1 MPRQIAIL
9 LYPDFQLLDAAGV
22 TAAFEIASAFGG
34 RAYDVMPLSQN
45 GGLIRSSAGIALE
58 TVPLAKAGGLDTL
71 IVVGGEGHK
80 LAMACP
86 ALLAF
91 IRRQARTTR
100 RVCSVCTGAF
110 LLAAAG
116 LLDGRRVTTHW
127 QQAENLKAQFP
138 QTRVSAD
145 AIHIHDGPVWTSA
158 GISAGI
164 DMALALISED
174 LGEDIGRRTAQQMVV
189 FYHRPGGQSQ
199 FSALLELGSSQE
211 RFADL
216 LGWIR
221 SNLKQRLTV
230 DILASKAGMSPR
242 NFSRSFRAS
251 VGMSPARAVER
262 LRLEAARERVEGSTL
277 PIETIAVMTGFHDP
291 ERMRRAFL
299 REFHQPPQAVR
310 RNANGHSN

>member
-1 MPRQIAIL
+1 MSRQIGIL

-22 TAAFEIASAFGG
+22 TAAFEIAGAFGG
-34 RAYDVMPLSQN
+34 APYETTPLSRH
-45 GGLIRSSAGIALE
+45 GGLVRSSSGMAIE
-58 TVPLAKAGGLDTL
+58 TVPLATAGSFDTL
-71 IVVGGEGHK
+71 VVVGGEGHK
-80 LAMACP
+80 QAMTCP
-86 ALLAF
+86 ELLAF
-91 IRRQARTTR
+91 IRYQATTAR
-100 RVCSVCTGAF
+100 RICSVCTGAF

-127 QQAENLKAQFP
+127 QQAGTLTAQFP
-138 QTRVSAD
+138 EVRVSAD
-145 AIHIHDGPVWTSA
+145 AIHVQDGPVWTSA

-164 DMALALISED
+164 DMALALVTED
-174 LGEDIGRRTAQQMVV
+174 LGADIGRRTAQQMVV

-199 FSALLELGSSQE
+199 FSALLEMGNTEE
-211 RFADL
+211 RFAGL
-216 LGWIR
+216 PGWIR

-230 DILASKAGMSPR
+230 DVLASQVGMSPR
-242 NFSRSFRAS
+242 NFSRSFRAA

-262 LRLEAARERVEGSTL
+262 LRLEAARERVERSTL

-310 RNANGHSN
+310 RNANGNPG

>member
-1 MPRQIAIL
+1 MPRRIGIL

-22 TAAFEIASAFGG
+22 TAAFEIADAFGDG
-34 RAYDVMPLSQN
+34 AYDTTPLSRN
-45 GGLIRSSAGIALE
+45 GGLIRSSSGMALE
-58 TVPLAKAGGLDTL
+58 TFPLAKEGSFDTL
-71 IVVGGEGHK
+71 VVVGGEGHK
-80 LAMACP
+80 AAMACP
-86 ALLAF
+86 ELQAF
-91 IRRQARTTR
+91 LRYQAGAARRI
-100 RVCSVCTGAF
+100 CSVCTGAF

-127 QQAENLKAQFP
+127 QQAGALKARFP
-138 QTRVSAD
+138 ELRVSSD
-145 AIHIHDGPVWTSA
+145 AIHIHDGSIWTSA

-164 DMALALISED
+164 DMALALVTED
-174 LGEDIGRRTAQQMVV
+174 LGADIGRRTAQQMVV

-199 FSALLELGSSQE
+199 FSALLEMGSTQE

-230 DILASKAGMSPR
+230 DILASQVGMSPR
-242 NFSRSFRAS
+242 NFSRSFRTS

-262 LRLEAARERVEGSTL
+262 LRLEAARERAERSTL

-310 RNANGHSN
+310 RNANGSPN

>member
-1 MPRQIAIL
+1 MTRRIGIL

-22 TAAFEIASAFGG
+22 TATFEIAGEFGG
-34 RAYDVMPLSQN
+34 APYEMTPLSQH
-45 GGLIRSSAGIALE
+45 GGLVRSSSGMAIE
-58 TVPLAKAGGLDTL
+58 TVPLATMTSFDTL
-71 IVVGGEGHK
+71 VVVGGEGHK
-80 LAMACP
+80 QAMACP
-86 ALLAF
+86 ELQAF
-91 IRRQARTTR
+91 IRYQAGTAR
-100 RVCSVCTGAF
+100 RICSVCTGAF
-110 LLAAAG
+110 LLAASG
-116 LLDGRRVTTHW
+116 VLDGRRVTTHW
-127 QQAENLKAQFP
+127 QQADAMAAQFP
-138 QTRVSAD
+138 EVRVSAE

-164 DMALALISED
+164 DMALALVAED
-174 LGEDIGRRTAQQMVV
+174 LGADIGRRTAQQMVV

-199 FSALLELGSSQE
+199 FSALLEMGSTQE

-221 SNLKQRLTV
+221 SNLTQRLTV
-230 DILASKAGMSPR
+230 DILAGQVGMSPR

-277 PIETIAVMTGFHDP
+277 PIEAIASMTGFHDP

-299 REFHQPPQAVR
+299 REFQQPPQAMR
-310 RNANGHSN
+310 RNANTTH

>member
-1 MPRQIAIL
+1 MPRQIGLL

-22 TAAFEIASAFGG
+22 TAAFEIAGEFGG
-34 RAYDVMPLSQN
+34 APYETTPLSHH
-45 GGLIRSSAGIALE
+45 GGLVRSSSGMAIE
-58 TVPLAKAGGLDTL
+58 TVPLAAAGSFDTL
-71 IVVGGEGHK
+71 VVVGGKGHK
-80 LAMACP
+80 QAMACP
-86 ALLAF
+86 ELQAF
-91 IRRQARTTR
+91 IRYQAGTAR
-100 RVCSVCTGAF
+100 RICSVCTGAF

-127 QQAENLKAQFP
+127 QQAGTLKAQFP
-138 QTRVSAD
+138 EIRVSAE
-145 AIHIHDGPVWTSA
+145 AIHVHDGPVWTSA

-164 DMALALISED
+164 DMALALVTED
-174 LGEDIGRRTAQQMVV
+174 FGADIGRRTAQQMVI

-199 FSALLELGSSQE
+199 FSILLEMESPQE
-211 RFADL
+211 RFTEL

-230 DILASKAGMSPR
+230 DILASQVGMSPR
-242 NFSRSFRAS
+242 NFSRSFRAAI
-251 VGMSPARAVER
+251 GMSPARAVER

-277 PIETIAVMTGFHDP
+277 PIEAIAIMTGFHDP

-310 RNANGHSN
+310 RNAKTIY

>member
-1 MPRQIAIL
+1 MLRQIGIL

-22 TAAFEIASAFGG
+22 TATFEIAGKFGG
-34 RAYDVMPLSQN
+34 APYETTPLSRY
-45 GGLIRSSAGIALE
+45 GGLVRSSSGMAIETIPIATAGSC
-58 TVPLAKAGGLDTL
+58 DTL

-80 LAMACP
+80 QAMTCP
-86 ALLAF
+86 ELQVFLRYQAGTA
-91 IRRQARTTR
+91 RRI
-100 RVCSVCTGAF
+100 CSVCTGTF

-127 QQAENLKAQFP
+127 QHAGVLKAQFP
-138 QTRVSAD
+138 EIRVSAD
-145 AIHIHDGPVWTSA
+145 AIYVHDGPVWTSA

-164 DMALALISED
+164 DMALALVTED
-174 LGEDIGRRTAQQMVV
+174 LGADIGRRTAQQMVV

-199 FSALLELGSSQE
+199 FSALLEMESPQE
-211 RFADL
+211 RFAEL

-230 DILASKAGMSPR
+230 DTLANQIGMSPR
-242 NFSRSFRAS
+242 NFSRSFRAA
-251 VGMSPARAVER
+251 VGISPARAVER

-299 REFHQPPQAVR
+299 REFHQPPQAMR
-310 RNANGHSN
+310 RNAHTTH